1 LKALKYLL
9 IAAGSLVALAG
20 LVIAVIAATFDPNKY
35 KPEIAALVKE
45 KTGRT
50 LTMEGRIGLS
60 FFPGIGAVVGKI
72 SLSEPGSGKIFAKLD
87 EAKLSLA
94 LMPLFSRRVV
104 VDRVTLSGLTLD
116 LVQHKGGRTNF
127 GDVAGAGGQ
136 PARAAAPKAA
146 PPGGA
151 INFDVAGIEI
161 LSSAI
166 GWRDE
171 SSGTELKAS
180 VAEFKTGRI
189 ASGVPG
195 KLSLSA
201 RIEEAKPPIKL
212 QVKLSSGYRFDFE
225 KQSFAFS
232 GVDLRLADEAPGGA
246 GSATSLKGDAEFDLA
261 PSAVRFD
268 LAIDRFNL
276 DRYLPPARAGA
287 GDGAHPGGKA
297 RAGAGVSAGGAET
310 PIDLSAL
317 KELNLKGALRIGELT
332 ASNVKAEKISMGL
345 RAAGGRLEV
354 NPLAANLYRGSLAG
368 NASVNANANQFA
380 IKSQLTGVAIGPLL
394 RDALGKDL
402 LEGAGNVALDLRT
415 SGNTVGAMKKALS
428 GSASLALRDGAIKGI
443 NLTEVLRRAKSLSG
457 AKPTSEQAASDSER
471 TDFAELG
478 ASFVIKNGVAHNED
492 LSGKS
497 PLLRLTGSGDVNVG
511 ADSLDYLVK
520 ASVVA
525 TSAGQGG
532 KELADLRGLTVPVHI
547 TGPLD
552 APKFR
557 VDFGTAAGQA
567 VRQRAEEKVKERLQ
581 DKLKGLFGR

>member
-1 LKALKYLL
+1 MKIFKTLMLTAVGIVVL
-9 IAAGSLVALAG
+9 IV
-20 LVIAVIAATFDPNKY
+20 LVIAIVAATFDPNKY
-35 KPEIAALVKE
+35 KPEIAAAVKD

-50 LTMEGRIGLS
+50 LAIEGNFALT
-60 FFPGIGAVVGKI
+60 FFPSIGIAVGKT
-72 SLSEPGSGKIFAKLD
+72 SLSGPNGSGIFARFD
-87 EAKLSLA
+87 EAKASLA
-94 LMPLFSRRVV
+94 LLPLFSRQVV
-104 VDRVTLSGLTLD
+104 IDRVTLSGLTAD
-116 LVQHKGGRTNF
+116 LVKRQDGKTNF
-127 GDVAGAGGQ
+127 DDLLNAPGRAGAVRREPK
-136 PARAAAPKAA
+136 PAPRREAMHL
-146 PPGGA
+146 
-151 INFDVAGIEI
+151 DVAGIDI
-161 LSSAI
+161 RSSAI

-212 QVKLSSGYRFDFE
+212 RVELSSGYRFDFE

-232 GVDLRLADEAPGGA
+232 GVDLRLANEAPGGA

-276 DRYLPPARAGA
+276 DRYLPPAKAGA
-287 GDGAHPGGKA
+287 GGGARPGGKA
-297 RAGAGVSAGGAET
+297 RAGAAGGAET

-317 KELNLKGALRIGELT
+317 KDLNLKGALRIGELT

-354 NPLAANLYRGSLAG
+354 NPLAASLYRGSLAG

-380 IKSQLTGVAIGPLL
+380 MKSQLTGVAIGPLL

-402 LEGAGNVALDLRT
+402 LEGAGNVALDLRA

-428 GSASLALRDGAIKGI
+428 GSANLALKDGAIKGI
-443 NLTEVLRRAKSLSG
+443 NLTEVLRKAKSLSG
-457 AKPTSEQAASDSER
+457 AKPTSEQVASNSER

-525 TSAGQGG
+525 TSAG
-532 KELADLRGLTVPVHI
+532 H
-547 TGPLD
+547 
-552 APKFR
+552 
-557 VDFGTAAGQA
+557 
-567 VRQRAEEKVKERLQ
+567 
-581 DKLKGLFGR
+581 

>member
-1 LKALKYLL
+1 MKALKYLL
-9 IAAGSLVALAG
+9 IAAGSLVVLAG

-35 KPEIAALVKE
+35 KPDIAALVKE
-45 KTGRT
+45 KMGRT

-104 VDRVTLSGLTLD
+104 VDRVTLSGLTVD
-116 LVQHKGGRTNF
+116 LVQRKGGRTNF
-127 GDVAGAGGQ
+127 GDLAGAGGQ

-146 PPGGA
+146 PPGAA
-151 INFDVAGIEI
+151 ISFDVGGIEVR
-161 LSSAI
+161 SSAI

-212 QVKLSSGYRFDFE
+212 RVELSSGYRFDFE

-232 GVDLRLADEAPGGA
+232 GVDLRLANEAPGGA

-276 DRYLPPARAGA
+276 DRYLPPAKAGA
-287 GDGAHPGGKA
+287 GGGARPGGKA
-297 RAGAGVSAGGAET
+297 RAGAAGGAET
-310 PIDLSAL
+310 PIGLSAL
-317 KELNLKGALRIGELT
+317 KDLNLKGALRIGELT

-354 NPLAANLYRGSLAG
+354 NPLAASLYRGSLAG

-402 LEGAGNVALDLRT
+402 LEGAGNVALDLRA

-428 GSASLALRDGAIKGI
+428 GSANLALKDGAIKGI
-443 NLTEVLRRAKSLSG
+443 NLTEVLRKAKSLSG
-457 AKPTSEQAASDSER
+457 AKPTSEQVASNSER

-532 KELADLRGLTVPVHI
+532 RELADLRGLTVPVRI